1 MGLWSTFLT
10 NLGFLRKKV
19 CVLIIGL
26 DNSGKTTLVA
36 NFLHPPPPP
45 PLPQKKFDS
54 DNASSNSSSLLPP
67 SQSQQQPPLHPP
79 TVPTVGFSLDRFNH
93 HNLHI
98 TVFDMSGQGRYRPF
112 WEHYYGD
119 ADGVVWVIDS
129 SDAARISVARE
140 EFWRTLGHGEIKQ
153 RMPAAPV
160 LVFANKADLSGAMT
174 AEECAAA
181 LGLDAIRDRNWNIVP
196 SCAITGQGVAK
207 GLDWL
212 ASELS
217 AMS

>member
-10 NLGFLRKKV
+10 NLGFLRRKV

-36 NFLHPPPPP
+36 NFLHPPPPS
-45 PLPQKKFDS
+45 LPQKNFDS
-54 DNASSNSSSLLPP
+54 NNTDNASPAPSLP
-67 SQSQQQPPLHPP
+67 STSQPASHPP
-79 TVPTVGFSLDRFNH
+79 IVPTVGFSLDRFNYQ
-93 HNLHI
+93 NLHI

-129 SDAARISVARE
+129 SDAVRISVARE
-140 EFWRTLGHGEIKQ
+140 ELWRTLAHGEIKH
-153 RMPAAPV
+153 RTPAAPV

-174 AEECAAA
+174 AAECTAA